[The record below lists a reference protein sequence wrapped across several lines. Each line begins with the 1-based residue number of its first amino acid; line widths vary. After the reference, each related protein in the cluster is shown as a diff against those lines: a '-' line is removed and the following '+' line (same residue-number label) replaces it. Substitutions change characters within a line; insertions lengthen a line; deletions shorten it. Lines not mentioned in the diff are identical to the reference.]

1 MSINLA
7 DITQE
12 QVMYPVSVSADGNCL
27 PYTGNVHAFGT
38 EKRGAEMRVSIVTE
52 LALHQ
57 QLYLEQTYLQ
67 RGLDVPTT
75 NLPMRFAMYSESYLP
90 GLLLNATSIKTLF
103 QNEVVNVS
111 RDKCYIGI
119 WQLFA
124 LSSVLK
130 RPIVSVYPQ
139 LGNPSVRMDLNRTI
153 FP

>member
-1 MSINLA
+1 MSINPA

-75 NLPMRFAMYSESYLP
+75 N
-90 GLLLNATSIKTLF
+90 
-103 QNEVVNVS
+103 
-111 RDKCYIGI
+111 
-119 WQLFA
+119 
-124 LSSVLK
+124 
-130 RPIVSVYPQ
+130 
-139 LGNPSVRMDLNRTI
+139 
-153 FP
+153 